1 MTRKEDEDIGKSLTE
16 YESLEK
22 QLEII
27 LLQKNQLTLQIAETR
42 NALEELKHAKGDVYR
57 SIGSLLIKTTK
68 EEAGDKLTEKLEL
81 MEVKQKAVGKEE
93 EKLKRVLGDLQEKLK
108 EQMKAYEKKGSS

>member
-1 MTRKEDEDIGKSLTE
+1 MTKEGERDISKALTE

-27 LLQKNQLTLQIAETR
+27 LIQKNQLTLQIAETK
-42 NALEELKHAKGDVYR
+42 NALEELTHAKGEVYR

-68 EEAGDKLTEKLEL
+68 DDAHKKLAERLEL
-81 MEVKQKAVGKEE
+81 MEVKQKAITKEE
-93 EKLKRVLGDLQEKLK
+93 EKLRKVLGDFQEKLK
-108 EQMKAYEKKGSS
+108 EQMKEYEKKTS

>member
-1 MTRKEDEDIGKSLTE
+1 MTKKEETADISKALTE

-22 QLEII
+22 QLEVMLI
-27 LLQKNQLTLQIAETR
+27 QKNQLTLQIAETK

-68 EEAGDKLTEKLEL
+68 EDADKKLSEKLEL
-81 MEVKQKAVGKEE
+81 MEVKQKAVTKEE
-93 EKLKRVLGDLQEKLK
+93 EKLRKVLGDLQEKLK
-108 EQMKAYEKKGSS
+108 EQMKEYEKKTS

>member
-1 MTRKEDEDIGKSLTE
+1 MTKEGETDISKALTE

-27 LLQKNQLTLQIAETR
+27 LIQKNQLTLQIAETK
-42 NALEELKHAKGDVYR
+42 NALEELAHAKGEVYR

-68 EEAGDKLTEKLEL
+68 DDAHKKLAERLEL
-81 MEVKQKAVGKEE
+81 MEVKQKAITKEE
-93 EKLKRVLGDLQEKLK
+93 EKLRRVLVDLQEKLK
-108 EQMKAYEKKGSS
+108 EQMKEYEKKTS